1 MMNRMHASPLLRS
14 LYRVA
19 AAGVAVFAAMSAIP
33 NTLTAQAL
41 VRGVRV
47 ESNTGGTIVAVT
59 LTDSVARS
67 AFTLAGPNRI
77 VLDLPGATLGSL
89 GGRAYDGQARGPVQN
104 IRMAQYRADIVR
116 VVIDVDGPS
125 RYSLSGGNE
134 VRIALAGGADVAAW
148 STGDEFPVQHVAQE
162 RVAQPVAEAAVTA
175 VAVMDSTVSSAR
187 APAGEVMSQ
196 VQYQTPEPALIGTPA
211 TAAGKPPKPRITVS
225 YQEADIR
232 DVIAAF
238 ASFANRTIIVG
249 KDVAGNITADV
260 KDKPWD
266 EALAAILSAQGL
278 AASEEPNGIII
289 VDSYKNMLDKQS
301 LEPLVT
307 QVVSVNYANATS
319 LATTVRGLLTRDCV
333 PGAGGPT
340 SGGASS
346 ATTPGAVPA
355 GCVVRGSVQADS
367 ATNSLLIR
375 EVSSRMDDV
384 ISYVRS
390 IDRRTPQVAIKAKII
405 FVNRTNLQEMGI
417 TYDIGTARQFFNT
430 VIPRQEVVSQI
441 PIDRNG
447 DGVPDAFRQV
457 QQPVIGDRVD
467 IGGNVISAIANANS
481 SISSPALNLI
491 FSAALG
497 KYSLTPFIQALQES
511 SLADVQAEPTVVT
524 LDNRKAEIL
533 VGQEIPIRVLD
544 AGAGAAGG
552 SSTGQINIP
561 RATVQLKEVGIS
573 LSVTPRITNNRQ
585 IMMTIHAENSSASL
599 ASSDVGY
606 IFDKQR
612 ADNTLMVPDGETA
625 VIGGL
630 TITSVSKSRRGVP
643 FLMDL
648 PYLGRLFSTTRKS
661 EQKRDLVILVS
672 PHILDDGEARTPA
685 PTPPGR

>member
-1 MMNRMHASPLLRS
+1 MHDFTPQRS
-14 LYRVA
+14 WYRAA
-19 AAGVAVFAAMSAIP
+19 AAGVAVFAATTVAP
-33 NTLTAQAL
+33 TTTQAQAL

-47 ESNTGGTIVAVT
+47 ESSPAGTYVAVS

-77 VLDLPGATLGSL
+77 VLDLPGSTLGAI
-89 GGRAYDGQARGPVQN
+89 GGRSYDGQPRGPVQN
-104 IRMAQYRADIVR
+104 IRMSQYRSDIVR
-116 VVIDVDGPS
+116 VVIDVDGPA
-125 RYSLSGGNE
+125 RYTVSGGTE
-134 VRIALAGGADVAAW
+134 VRVALPAGAEIAAW
-148 STGDEFPVQHVAQE
+148 STGDAMPSQSVASAAAAP
-162 RVAQPVAEAAVTA
+162 REAA
-175 VAVMDSTVSSAR
+175 VAVMDSTVSSGR
-187 APAGEVMSQ
+187 AEAGDAPSR
-196 VQYQTPEPALIGTPA
+196 VQYQTPVQATVG
-211 TAAGKPPKPRITVS
+211 TAASNNGKPPKPRITVS

-238 ASFANRTIIVG
+238 ASFANRTIVVG
-249 KDVAGNITADV
+249 KDVSGSITADV

-266 EALAAILSAQGL
+266 EALAAILTAQGL

-289 VDSYKNMLDKQS
+289 VDSYRNMLDKQS

-307 QVVSVNYANATS
+307 QVVSINYANAS
-319 LATTVRGLLTRDCV
+319 SVAGTVRGLLTRDCL
-333 PGAGGPT
+333 PGAGSPG
-340 SGGASS
+340 SGGGG
-346 ATTPGAVPA
+346 ATTPGAVPT

-375 EVSSRMDDV
+375 EVQSRMEDV

-405 FVNRTNLQEMGI
+405 FVNRSSLQEIGI

-430 VIPRQEVVSQI
+430 VIPRQEVVQQI

-447 DGVPDAFRQV
+447 DGVPDAFREV
-457 QQPVIGDRVD
+457 LQPVIGDRVD
-467 IGGNVISAIANANS
+467 LGGKTLSAIANANS

-491 FSAALG
+491 FSAAVG

-544 AGAGAAGG
+544 AGAGSGGGAA
-552 SSTGQINIP
+552 GQINIP

-599 ASSDVGY
+599 ASSDVGF

-630 TITSVSKSRRGVP
+630 TITQVTKSRRGVP
-643 FLMDL
+643 FLMNL
-648 PYLGRLFSTTRKS
+648 PYLGRLFSTTRKN

-672 PHILDDGEARTPA
+672 PHILDDGDARTPA
-685 PTPPGR
+685 PNPGR

>member
-1 MMNRMHASPLLRS
+1 MMNRMHVHTRS
-14 LYRVA
+14 KCSRA
-19 AAGVAVFAAMSAIP
+19 TAAGVAIIAASVLP
-33 NTLTAQAL
+33 TSLWAQVL
-41 VRGVRV
+41 VQGVRV
-47 ESNTGGTIVAVT
+47 ESGSAGTVVAVT

-67 AFTLAGPNRI
+67 SFTLAGPNRI
-77 VLDLPGATLGSL
+77 VLDLPGTTLGGL
-89 GGRAYDGQARGPVQN
+89 GQRAYDGQVRGPVQN
-104 IRMAQYRADIVR
+104 VRMAQYRPDIVR
-116 VVIDVDGPS
+116 VVIDVDGAA
-125 RYSLSGGNE
+125 RYTVSGGNE
-134 VRIALAGGADVAAW
+134 VRVAMAAGSEVATW
-148 STGDEFPVQHVAQE
+148 STGAALPSQRTD
-162 RVAQPVAEAAVTA
+162 RVASREASVAAVL
-175 VAVMDSTVSSAR
+175 DSTVSSAR
-187 APAGEVMSQ
+187 AEVGTTMAQ
-196 VQYQTPEPALIGTPA
+196 DAYHTPEPNVLGKASGTR
-211 TAAGKPPKPRITVS
+211 GKPPKPRISVS

-249 KDVAGNITADV
+249 KDVAGSITADV

-307 QVVSVNYANATS
+307 QVVSINYASAS
-319 LATTVRGLLTRDCV
+319 SVAGTVRGLLTRDCV
-333 PGAGGPT
+333 PGSNGPSAGGAGGGGG
-340 SGGASS
+340 GGA
-346 ATTPGAVPA
+346 GAVNTVPA

-367 ATNSLLIR
+367 STNSLLIR
-375 EVSSRMDDV
+375 EVQSRMEDV

-405 FVNRTNLQEMGI
+405 FVNRTSLQEMGI
-417 TYDIGTARQFFNT
+417 TYDIGTARQFFGS
-430 VIPRQEVVSQI
+430 VIPRQEVVQQI
-441 PIDRNG
+441 PIDRDG

-457 QQPVIGDRVD
+457 FQPVVGDRVD
-467 IGGNVISAIANANS
+467 FGGKSFSAVANANS

-497 KYSLTPFIQALQES
+497 KYSLTPFIQALQEAT
-511 SLADVQAEPTVVT
+511 LADVQAEPTVVT

-544 AGAGAAGG
+544 AGAGTGG
-552 SSTGQINIP
+552 QAGQINIP

-585 IMMTIHAENSSASL
+585 IMMTIHAENSSATL
-599 ASSDVGY
+599 ASSDVGF
-606 IFDKQR
+606 IFNKQR

-630 TITSVSKSRRGVP
+630 TITTITKSRRGVP
-643 FLMDL
+643 FLMNV
-648 PYLGRLFSTTRKS
+648 PYLGRLFSTSRKDERKS
-661 EQKRDLVILVS
+661 DLVILVS
-672 PHILDDGEARTPA
+672 PHILDDGEARTSP
-685 PTPPGR
+685 PNPGR

>member
-1 MMNRMHASPLLRS
+1 MMNRMHVLTPLRGW
-14 LYRVA
+14 YRVA
-19 AAGVAVFAAMSAIP
+19 AAGVAVFAAMSAAP
-33 NTLTAQAL
+33 TPAAAQAL
-41 VRGVRV
+41 VQGVRV
-47 ESNTGGTIVAVT
+47 ESNASGTVVAVS

-77 VLDLPGATLGSL
+77 VLDLPGTTLGAL
-89 GGRAYDGQARGPVQN
+89 GGRSYDGQPRGPVQN
-104 IRMAQYRADIVR
+104 IRMAQYRPDIVR
-116 VVIDVDGPS
+116 VVIDVDGAA
-125 RYSLSGGNE
+125 RYTLSGGNE
-134 VRIALAGGADVAAW
+134 VRIAMAGGTDIAAW
-148 STGDEFPVQHVAQE
+148 STGETMPGRRTEAVAARE
-162 RVAQPVAEAAVTA
+162 VTA
-175 VAVMDSTVSSAR
+175 TAVMDSTVSSAR
-187 APAGEVMSQ
+187 AAAGDNRSQ
-196 VQYQTPEPALIGTPA
+196 VAYQTPEAPMVGSPSASR
-211 TAAGKPPKPRITVS
+211 GKPPKPRITVS

-249 KDVAGNITADV
+249 RDVTGSITADV

-301 LEPLVT
+301 LEPLMT

-333 PGAGGPT
+333 PGAGGP
-340 SGGASS
+340 SAGASA
-346 ATTPGAVPA
+346 ATTPGAVPN

-375 EVSSRMDDV
+375 EVQSRMDDV

-405 FVNRTNLQEMGI
+405 FVNRSSLQELGI

-430 VIPRQEVVSQI
+430 VIPRQEVVQQI

-447 DGVPDAFRQV
+447 DGVPDAFREV
-457 QQPVIGDRVD
+457 LQPVIGDRVD
-467 IGGNVISAIANANS
+467 LGGNTISAIANANS

-491 FSAALG
+491 FSAAIG

-544 AGAGAAGG
+544 AGAGAGAGG
-552 SSTGQINIP
+552 AQGQINIP

-599 ASSDVGY
+599 ASSDVGF

-630 TITSVSKSRRGVP
+630 TITQVTKSRRGVP

-648 PYLGRLFSTTRKS
+648 PYLGRLFSTTRKN

-685 PTPPGR
+685 PNPGR

>member
-1 MMNRMHASPLLRS
+1 MMNRTHVLTPLRS
-14 LYRVA
+14 WYRVA
-19 AAGVAVFAAMSAIP
+19 AAGVAVFAAMSVAP
-33 NTLTAQAL
+33 TTSFAQAL
-41 VRGVRV
+41 VQGVRV
-47 ESNTGGTIVAVT
+47 ESNTSGTVVAVT

-77 VLDLPGATLGSL
+77 VLDLPGSTLGAL
-89 GGRAYDGQARGPVQN
+89 GGRSYDGQPRGPVQN
-104 IRMAQYRADIVR
+104 IRMAQYRPDIVR
-116 VVIDVDGPS
+116 VVIDVDGAA

-134 VRIALAGGADVAAW
+134 VRIALAGGTETASW
-148 STGDEFPVQHVAQE
+148 STGESMPSQRAEPVTAREV
-162 RVAQPVAEAAVTA
+162 VA

-187 APAGEVMSQ
+187 AAVGETRSQ
-196 VQYQTPEPALIGTPA
+196 VQYQTPEPAMVGS
-211 TAAGKPPKPRITVS
+211 AASGRGKPPKPRISVS

-249 KDVAGNITADV
+249 RDVTGSITADV

-333 PGAGGPT
+333 PGAGSPS
-340 SGGASS
+340 SGGGGGGS
-346 ATTPGAVPA
+346 APGSVPN

-375 EVSSRMDDV
+375 EVQSRMEDV

-405 FVNRTNLQEMGI
+405 FVNRSSLQEIGI

-430 VIPRQEVVSQI
+430 VIPRQEVVSQV
-441 PIDRNG
+441 PIDRDG

-457 QQPVIGDRVD
+457 SQPVIGDRVD
-467 IGGNVISAIANANS
+467 LGGRTLSAIANANS

-491 FSAALG
+491 FSAAMG

-544 AGAGAAGG
+544 AGAGGAGG

-599 ASSDVGY
+599 ASSDVGF

-630 TITSVSKSRRGVP
+630 TITQVTKSRRGVP
-643 FLMDL
+643 YLMDL
-648 PYLGRLFSTTRKS
+648 PYLGRLFSTTRKN

-685 PTPPGR
+685 PNPGR

>member
-1 MMNRMHASPLLRS
+1 MHVSSLRNG
-14 LYRVA
+14 LRAA
-19 AAGVAVFAAMSAIP
+19 AAGAAVFAAATVAP
-33 NTLTAQAL
+33 ATLAAQAL
-41 VRGVRV
+41 VQGVRV
-47 ESNTGGTIVAVT
+47 ESSASGTVVAVA

-67 AFTLAGPNRI
+67 AFTLAGPDRI
-77 VLDLPGATLGSL
+77 VLDLPGSTLGAL
-89 GGRAYDGQARGPVQN
+89 GGRAYDGQPRGPVKN
-104 IRMAQYRADIVR
+104 IRMAQYRPDVVR
-116 VVIDVDGPS
+116 VVIDVDGS
-125 RYSLSGGNE
+125 TRYAVSGGNE
-134 VRIALAGGADVAAW
+134 VRIAFAGGRETAAW
-148 STGDEFPVQHVAQE
+148 STGESMPSQRAD
-162 RVAQPVAEAAVTA
+162 RVATREVTA
-175 VAVMDSTVSSAR
+175 AAVMDSTVSSAR
-187 APAGEVMSQ
+187 ATGTNVSQ
-196 VQYQTPEPALIGTPA
+196 VAYRTPETTLLGAQAPSQGRA
-211 TAAGKPPKPRITVS
+211 PKPRITVS

-249 KDVAGNITADV
+249 KDVTGSITADV

-301 LEPLVT
+301 LEPLTT
-307 QVVSVNYANATS
+307 QVVSINYANAS
-319 LATTVRGLLTRDCV
+319 SVAGTVRGLLTRDCV
-333 PGAGGPT
+333 PGASSPT
-340 SGGASS
+340 AGAGGAT
-346 ATTPGAVPA
+346 APGAVPQ
-355 GCVVRGSVQADS
+355 GCIVRGSVQADS

-375 EVSSRMDDV
+375 EVQSRMEDV

-405 FVNRTNLQEMGI
+405 FVNRSSLQEIGI

-430 VIPRQEVVSQI
+430 VIPRQEVTSQI

-447 DGVPDAFRQV
+447 DGVPDAFREV
-457 QQPVIGDRVD
+457 LQPVVGDRVD
-467 IGGNVISAIANANS
+467 LGGSTLSAIANANS

-491 FSAALG
+491 FSAAVG

-544 AGAGAAGG
+544 AGAGAGG
-552 SSTGQINIP
+552 AAGQINIP

-599 ASSDVGY
+599 ASSDVGF

-630 TITSVSKSRRGVP
+630 TITQVTKSRRGVP
-643 FLMDL
+643 FLMDI
-648 PYLGRLFSTTRKS
+648 PYLGRLFSTSRKN

-672 PHILDDGEARTPA
+672 PHILDDGDARTPA
-685 PTPPGR
+685 PNPGR

>member
-1 MMNRMHASPLLRS
+1 MMNRMHVSSLRS
-14 LYRVA
+14 WYRAA
-19 AAGVAVFAAMSAIP
+19 AAGVALFAAMTACPMS
-33 NTLTAQAL
+33 LSAQAL

-77 VLDLPGATLGSL
+77 VLDLPGTTLGAL
-89 GGRAYDGQARGPVQN
+89 GGRSYDGQARGPVQN
-104 IRMAQYRADIVR
+104 IRMAQYRPDIVR

-125 RYSLSGGNE
+125 RYTMSGGNE
-134 VRIALAGGADVAAW
+134 VRIALAGGTETAVW
-148 STGDEFPVQHVAQE
+148 STGDAMPAQ
-162 RVAQPVAEAAVTA
+162 RVAQAPAREVAA
-175 VAVMDSTVSSAR
+175 AVMDSTVSSAR
-187 APAGEVMSQ
+187 AAVGETPSQ
-196 VQYQTPEPALIGTPA
+196 VQYATPEPAMLGTPA
-211 TAAGKPPKPRITVS
+211 ASAGKPPKPRITVS

-249 KDVAGNITADV
+249 KDVAGSITADV

-340 SGGASS
+340 SGGGGGAQ
-346 ATTPGAVPA
+346 APGSVPS

-457 QQPVIGDRVD
+457 SQPVIGDRVD
-467 IGGNVISAIANANS
+467 LGGNVISAIANANS

-544 AGAGAAGG
+544 AGAGSGGG

-648 PYLGRLFSTTRKS
+648 PYLGRLFSTTRKN

-685 PTPPGR
+685 PNPGR

>member
-1 MMNRMHASPLLRS
+1 MMNRMHVSSLRS
-14 LYRVA
+14 SYRVA
-19 AAGVAVFAAMSAIP
+19 AATAAVFAAATVLPAI
-33 NTLTAQAL
+33 LAAQAL
-41 VRGVRV
+41 VQGVRV
-47 ESNTGGTIVAVT
+47 ESGTAGTIVAVT

-67 AFTLAGPNRI
+67 AFTLAGPDRI
-77 VLDLPGATLGSL
+77 VLDLPGSTLGAL
-89 GGRAYDGQARGPVQN
+89 AGRGYDGRARGPVQN
-104 IRMAQYRADIVR
+104 IRMSQYRPDVVR
-116 VVIDVDGPS
+116 VVIDVDGAA
-125 RYSLSGGNE
+125 RYNLSGGNE
-134 VRIALAGGADVAAW
+134 VRIAFAGGTESATW
-148 STGDEFPVQHVAQE
+148 STGQAMPSQRVE
-162 RVAQPVAEAAVTA
+162 RVASRETAA
-175 VAVMDSTVSSAR
+175 AVMDSTMSSAR
-187 APAGEVMSQ
+187 AESG
-196 VQYQTPEPALIGTPA
+196 TPMTPVVYRKPDIGILGTPA
-211 TAAGKPPKPRITVS
+211 PSQARAPKPRITVS
-225 YQEADIR
+225 YQDADIR

-249 KDVAGNITADV
+249 KDVTGSITADV
-260 KDKPWD
+260 RDKPWD

-307 QVVSVNYANATS
+307 QVVSINYANAS
-319 LATTVRGLLTRDCV
+319 SVAGTVRGLLTRDCV
-333 PGAGGPT
+333 PGSSSPS
-340 SGGASS
+340 SGGAASN
-346 ATTPGAVPA
+346 APGAVPA
-355 GCVVRGSVQADS
+355 GCIVRGSVQADS

-375 EVSSRMDDV
+375 EVQSRMEDV

-405 FVNRTNLQEMGI
+405 FVNRSSLQEIGI

-430 VIPRQEVVSQI
+430 VIPRQEVTSQV

-447 DGVPDAFRQV
+447 DGVNDGFREV
-457 QQPVIGDRVD
+457 LQPVVGDRVD
-467 IGGNVISAIANANS
+467 LGGSTLSAIANANS

-544 AGAGAAGG
+544 AGAGAGAGG
-552 SSTGQINIP
+552 AGQINIP

-599 ASSDVGY
+599 ASSDVGF

-630 TITSVSKSRRGVP
+630 TITQVTKSRRGVP
-643 FLMDL
+643 FLMDI
-648 PYLGRLFSTTRKS
+648 PYLGRLFATERKN

-685 PTPPGR
+685 PNPGR

>member
-1 MMNRMHASPLLRS
+1 MMNRTNVSSLQRS
-14 LYRVA
+14 WYRVA
-19 AAGVAVFAAMSAIP
+19 VAGAAVFAASTTA
-33 NTLTAQAL
+33 TTTAAAQAL
-41 VRGVRV
+41 VQGVRV
-47 ESNTGGTIVAVT
+47 ESNTAGTVVAVT

-77 VLDLPGATLGSL
+77 VLDLPGTTLGSL
-89 GGRAYDGQARGPVQN
+89 GGRVYDGQPRGPVQN
-104 IRMAQYRADIVR
+104 IRMAQYRSDIVR
-116 VVIDVDGPS
+116 VVIDVDGS
-125 RYSLSGGNE
+125 ARYNLSGGNE
-134 VRIALAGGADVAAW
+134 VRIAMAGGTDVATW
-148 STGDEFPVQHVAQE
+148 STGDAMPSRRAE
-162 RVAQPVAEAAVTA
+162 RVATSETTAA
-175 VAVMDSTVSSAR
+175 AVMDSSISSGR
-187 APAGEVMSQ
+187 ASAGEQQSRVAYRSPDAG
-196 VQYQTPEPALIGTPA
+196 VLGTPA
-211 TAAGKPPKPRITVS
+211 AARGKAPKPRITVS

-249 KDVAGNITADV
+249 RDVTGSITADV

-301 LEPLVT
+301 LEPLST

-333 PGAGGPT
+333 PGAVSPST
-340 SGGASS
+340 GA
-346 ATTPGAVPA
+346 AGVTAPGAVPA
-355 GCVVRGSVQADS
+355 GCIVRGSVQADS
-367 ATNSLLIR
+367 ATNSLLVR
-375 EVSSRMDDV
+375 EVQSRMEDV

-405 FVNRTNLQEMGI
+405 FVNRTNLQEMGV

-430 VIPRQEVVSQI
+430 VIPRQEVVQQI

-447 DGVPDAFRQV
+447 DGVPDAFREV
-457 QQPVIGDRVD
+457 LQPVIGDRVD
-467 IGGNVISAIANANS
+467 LGGSTLSAIANANS

-491 FSAALG
+491 FSAAMG
-497 KYSLTPFIQALQES
+497 KYSLTPFIQALQEAT
-511 SLADVQAEPTVVT
+511 LADVQAEPTVVT

-544 AGAGAAGG
+544 AGAGAGAGG
-552 SSTGQINIP
+552 AAGQINIP

-585 IMMTIHAENSSASL
+585 IMMTIHAENSSAQL

-606 IFDKQR
+606 IFNKQR

-630 TITSVSKSRRGVP
+630 TITQVTKSRRGVP
-643 FLMDL
+643 YLMDI
-648 PYLGRLFSTTRKS
+648 PYLGRLFSTNRRD

-685 PTPPGR
+685 PNPGR

>member
-1 MMNRMHASPLLRS
+1 MMNRMHVLTPLRAW
-14 LYRVA
+14 YRVA
-19 AAGVAVFAAMSAIP
+19 AAGVAVFAAMSAAP
-33 NTLTAQAL
+33 TTTAAQAL
-41 VRGVRV
+41 VQGVRV
-47 ESNTGGTIVAVT
+47 ESNASGTVVAVS

-77 VLDLPGATLGSL
+77 VLDLPGTTLGAL
-89 GGRAYDGQARGPVQN
+89 GGRAYDGQPRGPVQN
-104 IRMAQYRADIVR
+104 IRMAQYRPDIVR
-116 VVIDVDGPS
+116 VVIDVDGAA
-125 RYSLSGGNE
+125 RYTLSGGNE
-134 VRIALAGGADVAAW
+134 VRIALAGGSDIASW
-148 STGDEFPVQHVAQE
+148 STGESMPAR
-162 RVAQPVAEAAVTA
+162 RVGADAAREVTA
-175 VAVMDSTVSSAR
+175 TAVMDSTVSSAR
-187 APAGEVMSQ
+187 ASAGETRSQ
-196 VQYQTPEPALIGTPA
+196 VAYQTPEARTVGSQ
-211 TAAGKPPKPRITVS
+211 AASRGKPPKPRITVS

-249 KDVAGNITADV
+249 RDVTGSITADV

-301 LEPLVT
+301 LEPLMT

-333 PGAGGPT
+333 PGAGGPA
-340 SGGASS
+340 SGASG
-346 ATTPGAVPA
+346 ATAPGAVPN

-375 EVSSRMDDV
+375 EVQSRMEDV

-405 FVNRTNLQEMGI
+405 FVNRSSLQELGI

-430 VIPRQEVVSQI
+430 VIPRQEVVQQI

-447 DGVPDAFRQV
+447 DGVPDAFREV
-457 QQPVIGDRVD
+457 LQPVIGDRVD
-467 IGGNVISAIANANS
+467 LGGNVISAIANANS

-491 FSAALG
+491 FSAAIG

-544 AGAGAAGG
+544 AGAGAGG
-552 SSTGQINIP
+552 GGAQGQINIP

-599 ASSDVGY
+599 ASSDVGF

-630 TITSVSKSRRGVP
+630 TITQVTKSRRGVP

-648 PYLGRLFSTTRKS
+648 PYLGRLFSTTRKN

-685 PTPPGR
+685 PNPGR

>member
-1 MMNRMHASPLLRS
+1 MMHRMHVSTLQRRS
-14 LYRVA
+14 VRAV
-19 AAGVAVFAAMSAIP
+19 AAGVAVFAAIAVQS
-33 NTLTAQAL
+33 TSLSAQAL
-41 VRGVRV
+41 VQGVRV
-47 ESNTGGTIVAVT
+47 ESDTKGTVVAVT

-77 VLDLPGATLGSL
+77 VLDLPGATLGAL
-89 GGRAYDGQARGPVQN
+89 GGRAYDGQPRGPVQN
-104 IRMAQYRADIVR
+104 IRMAQYRSDVVR
-116 VVIDVDGPS
+116 LVIDVAGAA
-125 RYSLSGGNE
+125 RYTMSGGNE
-134 VRIALAGGADVAAW
+134 VRIALAGGQEVAAW
-148 STGDEFPVQHVAQE
+148 STGDAMPSA
-162 RVAQPVAEAAVTA
+162 RVATTHNAAVA
-175 VAVMDSTVSSAR
+175 ASMDSTVASGR
-187 APAGEVMSQ
+187 ASTGDVMTQ
-196 VQYQTPEPALIGTPA
+196 VAYQTPEPAVLGSA
-211 TAAGKPPKPRITVS
+211 VMSRGKPPKPRITVS
-225 YQEADIR
+225 YQDADIR

-249 KDVAGNITADV
+249 REVTGSITADV

-307 QVVSVNYANATS
+307 QVVSINYANAS
-319 LATTVRGLLTRDCV
+319 SVAGTVRGLLTRDCL
-333 PGAGGPT
+333 PGAGGPSSG
-340 SGGASS
+340 SGGGGGQ
-346 ATTPGAVPA
+346 PGSVPS

-375 EVSSRMDDV
+375 EVQSRMDDV
-384 ISYVRS
+384 INYVRS

-405 FVNRTNLQEMGI
+405 FVNRSSLQEIGI

-457 QQPVIGDRVD
+457 LQPVVGDRVD
-467 IGGNVISAIANANS
+467 LGGKTISAIANANS

-544 AGAGAAGG
+544 AGAGGAGG
-552 SSTGQINIP
+552 NTGQINIP

-573 LSVTPRITNNRQ
+573 LTVTPRITNNRQ

-599 ASSDVGY
+599 ASSDVGF

-630 TITSVSKSRRGVP
+630 TITQVTKSRRGVP
-643 FLMDL
+643 FFMDI
-648 PYLGRLFSTTRKS
+648 PYLGRLFSTTRKN

-672 PHILDDGEARTPA
+672 PHILDDGEAARTPV
-685 PTPPGR
+685 PNPSR

>member
-1 MMNRMHASPLLRS
+1 MMNRMHVSSLRS
-14 LYRVA
+14 GCGAA
-19 AAGVAVFAAMSAIP
+19 AAGVAVFAAIAALPS
-33 NTLTAQAL
+33 NSTAQAL
-41 VRGVRV
+41 VQGVRV
-47 ESNTGGTIVAVT
+47 ESNTAGTVVAVT

-77 VLDLPGATLGSL
+77 VLDLPGATLGAL
-89 GGRAYDGQARGPVQN
+89 GGRAYDGQPRGPVQN
-104 IRMAQYRADIVR
+104 IRMAQYRSDIVR
-116 VVIDVDGPS
+116 VVIDVDGAA

-134 VRIALAGGADVAAW
+134 VRIALAGGTETAAW
-148 STGDEFPVQHVAQE
+148 STGESMPSRRTEVADAQE
-162 RVAQPVAEAAVTA
+162 VTA

-187 APAGEVMSQ
+187 ANAGETFSQ
-196 VQYQTPEPALIGTPA
+196 VAYQTPEAPTIGSPAMSR
-211 TAAGKPPKPRITVS
+211 GKPPKPRITVS

-249 KDVAGNITADV
+249 RDVTGSITADV

-301 LEPLVT
+301 LEPLIT

-340 SGGASS
+340 VGGA
-346 ATTPGAVPA
+346 AVTTPGAVPA

-375 EVSSRMDDV
+375 EVQSRMDDV

-405 FVNRTNLQEMGI
+405 FVNRTTLQEMGI

-430 VIPRQEVVSQI
+430 VIPRQEVVSQV

-467 IGGNVISAIANANS
+467 FGGNTVSAIANANS
-481 SISSPALNLI
+481 NISSPALNLI
-491 FSAALG
+491 FSAAMG

-544 AGAGAAGG
+544 AGAGAGAGAP
-552 SSTGQINIP
+552 GQINIP

-599 ASSDVGY
+599 ASSDVGF

-643 FLMDL
+643 YLMDI
-648 PYLGRLFSTTRKS
+648 PYIGRLFSTTRKN

-685 PTPPGR
+685 PNPGR

>member
-1 MMNRMHASPLLRS
+1 MMHRTHVSSLQRS
-14 LYRVA
+14 WYRVA
-19 AAGVAVFAAMSAIP
+19 AAGLAVCAALPTIT
-33 NTLTAQAL
+33 NAQAL
-41 VRGVRV
+41 VQGVRV
-47 ESNTGGTIVAVT
+47 ESGTAGTVVAVS

-67 AFTLAGPNRI
+67 AFTLTGPDRI
-77 VLDLPGATLGSL
+77 VLDLPGTTLGAL
-89 GGRAYDGQARGPVQN
+89 GGRSYDGQLRGPVHN
-104 IRMAQYRADIVR
+104 VRMSQYRADVVR
-116 VVIDVDGPS
+116 LVIDVDGS
-125 RYSLSGGNE
+125 TRYRISGGTE
-134 VRIALAGGADVAAW
+134 VRIAFTGGHDIATW
-148 STGDEFPVQHVAQE
+148 STGQSLPES
-162 RVAQPVAEAAVTA
+162 RPVAESRQAVAA
-175 VAVMDSTVSSAR
+175 VAVMDSTVAGGR
-187 APAGEVMSQ
+187 AATGEMRTEVA
-196 VQYQTPEPALIGTPA
+196 YRTPEPTQLGTRN
-211 TAAGKPPKPRITVS
+211 AAGKPPKPRITVS
-225 YQEADIR
+225 YQDADIR

-249 KDVAGNITADV
+249 RDVTGSITADV

-266 EALAAILSAQGL
+266 EALAAILTAQGL

-307 QVVSVNYANATS
+307 QVVSINYANAS
-319 LATTVRGLLTRDCV
+319 SVAGTVRGLLTRDCV
-333 PGAGGPT
+333 PGASGPSAGA
-340 SGGASS
+340 SGGS
-346 ATTPGAVPA
+346 AAGAVPT

-375 EVSSRMDDV
+375 EVQSRMEDV

-405 FVNRTNLQEMGI
+405 FVNRSSLQEMGV
-417 TYDIGTARQFFNT
+417 TYDIGTARQYFNT
-430 VIPRQEVVSQI
+430 VIPRQQVVQQI

-447 DGVPDAFRQV
+447 DGVPDAFREV
-457 QQPVIGDRVD
+457 LQPVVGDRVD
-467 IGGNVISAIANANS
+467 LGGSTLSAIANANS
-481 SISSPALNLI
+481 SIGASALNLI
-491 FSAALG
+491 FSAAVG

-552 SSTGQINIP
+552 GTAGQINIP

-585 IMMTIHAENSSASL
+585 VMMTIHAENSSASL

-630 TITSVSKSRRGVP
+630 TITQVTKSRRGVP
-643 FLMDL
+643 FLMNI
-648 PYLGRLFSTTRKS
+648 PYLGRLFSTSRTN

-672 PHILDDGEARTPA
+672 PHILDDGDGRAPA
-685 PTPPGR
+685 PNPGR

>member
-1 MMNRMHASPLLRS
+1 MMNRMHVLTPLRS
-14 LYRVA
+14 WYRVA
-19 AAGVAVFAAMSAIP
+19 AAGVAVFAATTAVP
-33 NTLTAQAL
+33 ATTFAQAL
-41 VRGVRV
+41 VQGVRV
-47 ESNTGGTIVAVT
+47 ESNTSGTVVAVM

-77 VLDLPGATLGSL
+77 VLDLPGTSLGAL
-89 GGRAYDGQARGPVQN
+89 GGRAYDGQPRGPVQN
-104 IRMAQYRADIVR
+104 IRMAQYRSDIVR
-116 VVIDVDGPS
+116 LVIDVDGAA
-125 RYSLSGGNE
+125 RYTISGGNE
-134 VRIALAGGADVAAW
+134 VRIALAGGTETAAW
-148 STGDEFPVQHVAQE
+148 STGDAMPAQRVEHVAE
-162 RVAQPVAEAAVTA
+162 RDVAAA
-175 VAVMDSTVSSAR
+175 AVMDSTVSSAR
-187 APAGEVMSQ
+187 ASAGESGSQ
-196 VQYQTPEPALIGTPA
+196 IQYQTPEAVTVGS
-211 TAAGKPPKPRITVS
+211 AASSRGKPPKPRITVS

-249 KDVAGNITADV
+249 RDVTGSITADV

-307 QVVSVNYANATS
+307 QVVSINYANATS
-319 LATTVRGLLTRDCV
+319 VAGTVRGLLTRDCV
-333 PGAGGPT
+333 PGAGSPA
-340 SGGASS
+340 SGASGVL
-346 ATTPGAVPA
+346 APGAVPT

-375 EVSSRMDDV
+375 EVQSRMEDV

-405 FVNRTNLQEMGI
+405 FVNRSSLQEIGI

-441 PIDRNG
+441 PIDRDG

-467 IGGNVISAIANANS
+467 LGGNTISAIANANS

-491 FSAALG
+491 FSAAMG

-544 AGAGAAGG
+544 AGAGGAGG
-552 SSTGQINIP
+552 NTGQINIP

-573 LSVTPRITNNRQ
+573 LQVTPRITNNRQ

-599 ASSDVGY
+599 ASSDVGF

-630 TITSVSKSRRGVP
+630 TITQVTKSRRGVP

-648 PYLGRLFSTTRKS
+648 PYLGRLFSTTRKN

-685 PTPPGR
+685 PNPGR

>member
-1 MMNRMHASPLLRS
+1 MMNRMHVSSLQRS
-14 LYRVA
+14 SYRAA
-19 AAGVAVFAAMSAIP
+19 AAGVAVFAAMTVAPQS
-33 NTLTAQAL
+33 LFAQAL
-41 VRGVRV
+41 VQGVRV
-47 ESNTGGTIVAVT
+47 ESNAQGTVVAIA
-59 LTDSVARS
+59 LTDSVART
-67 AFTLAGPNRI
+67 AFTLASPNRI
-77 VLDLPGATLGSL
+77 VLDLPGASLGAL
-89 GGRAYDGQARGPVQN
+89 GGRAYDGQPRGPVQN
-104 IRMAQYRADIVR
+104 IRMAQYRSDVVR
-116 VVIDVDGPS
+116 VVIDVAGS
-125 RYSLSGGNE
+125 ARYSLSGSTE
-134 VRIALAGGADVAAW
+134 VRIAMAGGSDVASW
-148 STGDEFPVQHVAQE
+148 STGESMPAT
-162 RVAQPVAEAAVTA
+162 RVASTEAASAAT
-175 VAVMDSTVSSAR
+175 MDSTVSSGR
-187 APAGEVMSQ
+187 AEGAEVMSQ
-196 VQYQTPEPALIGTPA
+196 VAYQTPPSSVMGQA
-211 TAAGKPPKPRITVS
+211 TASRGKPPKPRITVS

-249 KDVAGNITADV
+249 KDVTGSITADV

-307 QVVSVNYANATS
+307 QVVSINYANAS
-319 LATTVRGLLTRDCV
+319 SVASTVRGLLTRDCI
-333 PGAGGPT
+333 PGAGGPS
-340 SGGASS
+340 SGSGA
-346 ATTPGAVPA
+346 AAGAPGSVPS

-375 EVSSRMDDV
+375 EVQSRMEDV

-405 FVNRTNLQEMGI
+405 FVNRSSLQEIGI

-430 VIPRQEVVSQI
+430 VIPRSEVVQQI

-447 DGVPDAFRQV
+447 DGVPDAFRSV

-467 IGGNVISAIANANS
+467 LGGNTISAIANANS

-491 FSAALG
+491 FSAAMG

-544 AGAGAAGG
+544 AGAGAGG
-552 SSTGQINIP
+552 GGQGQINIP

-599 ASSDVGY
+599 ASSDVGF

-630 TITSVSKSRRGVP
+630 TITQVTKSRRGVP

-648 PYLGRLFSTTRKS
+648 PVLGRLFSTTRKN

-672 PHILDDGEARTPA
+672 PHILDDGEAARTPV
-685 PTPPGR
+685 PNPSR

>member
-1 MMNRMHASPLLRS
+1 M
-14 LYRVA
+14 
-19 AAGVAVFAAMSAIP
+19 
-33 NTLTAQAL
+33 
-41 VRGVRV
+41 
-47 ESNTGGTIVAVT
+47 
-59 LTDSVARS
+59 
-67 AFTLAGPNRI
+67 
-77 VLDLPGATLGSL
+77 
-89 GGRAYDGQARGPVQN
+89 
-104 IRMAQYRADIVR
+104 
-116 VVIDVDGPS
+116 
-125 RYSLSGGNE
+125 
-134 VRIALAGGADVAAW
+134 
-148 STGDEFPVQHVAQE
+148 
-162 RVAQPVAEAAVTA
+162 
-175 VAVMDSTVSSAR
+175 
-187 APAGEVMSQ
+187 
-196 VQYQTPEPALIGTPA
+196 
-211 TAAGKPPKPRITVS
+211 
-225 YQEADIR
+225 
-232 DVIAAF
+232 
-238 ASFANRTIIVG
+238 
-249 KDVAGNITADV
+249 
-260 KDKPWD
+260 
-266 EALAAILSAQGL
+266 
-278 AASEEPNGIII
+278 
-289 VDSYKNMLDKQS
+289 
-301 LEPLVT
+301 
-307 QVVSVNYANATS
+307 
-319 LATTVRGLLTRDCV
+319 
-333 PGAGGPT
+333 
-340 SGGASS
+340 
-346 ATTPGAVPA
+346 
-355 GCVVRGSVQADS
+355 QADS

-375 EVSSRMDDV
+375 EVQSRMEDV

-467 IGGNVISAIANANS
+467 LGGNVISAIANANS

-491 FSAALG
+491 FSAAVG

-552 SSTGQINIP
+552 GAQGQINIP

-648 PYLGRLFSTTRKS
+648 PYLGRLFSTTRKN

-685 PTPPGR
+685 PNPGR

>member
-1 MMNRMHASPLLRS
+1 MMNRMHVLTPLRS
-14 LYRVA
+14 WYRVA
-19 AAGVAVFAAMSAIP
+19 AAGVAVFAAMSVAP
-33 NTLTAQAL
+33 TTSFAQAL
-41 VRGVRV
+41 VQGVRV
-47 ESNTGGTIVAVT
+47 ESNTSGTVVAVT

-77 VLDLPGATLGSL
+77 VLDLPGSTLGAL
-89 GGRAYDGQARGPVQN
+89 GGRSYDGQPRGPVQN
-104 IRMAQYRADIVR
+104 IRMAQYRPDIVR
-116 VVIDVDGPS
+116 VVIDVDGAA

-134 VRIALAGGADVAAW
+134 VRIALAGGTETASW
-148 STGDEFPVQHVAQE
+148 STGESMPSQRAEPVTAREV
-162 RVAQPVAEAAVTA
+162 VA

-187 APAGEVMSQ
+187 AAVGETRSQ
-196 VQYQTPEPALIGTPA
+196 VQYQTPEPAMVGS
-211 TAAGKPPKPRITVS
+211 AASGRGKPPKPRISVS

-249 KDVAGNITADV
+249 RDVTGSITADV

-333 PGAGGPT
+333 PGAGSPS
-340 SGGASS
+340 SGGGGGGS
-346 ATTPGAVPA
+346 APGSVPN

-375 EVSSRMDDV
+375 EVQSRMEDV

-405 FVNRTNLQEMGI
+405 FVNRSSLQEIGI

-430 VIPRQEVVSQI
+430 VIPRQEVVSQV
-441 PIDRNG
+441 PIDRDG

-457 QQPVIGDRVD
+457 SQPVIGDRVD
-467 IGGNVISAIANANS
+467 LGGRTLSAIANANS

-491 FSAALG
+491 FSAAMG

-544 AGAGAAGG
+544 AGAGGAGG

-599 ASSDVGY
+599 ASSDVGF

-630 TITSVSKSRRGVP
+630 TITQVTKSRRGVP
-643 FLMDL
+643 YLMDL
-648 PYLGRLFSTTRKS
+648 PYLGRLFSTTRKN

-685 PTPPGR
+685 PNPGR

>member
-1 MMNRMHASPLLRS
+1 MMNRMHVSPLLRS
-14 LYRVA
+14 WYRAV
-19 AAGVAVFAAMSAIP
+19 AAGVAVFAAMSALP
-33 NTLTAQAL
+33 NALSAQAL

-67 AFTLAGPNRI
+67 AFTLAGPDRI
-77 VLDLPGATLGSL
+77 VIDLPGATLGSL
-89 GGRAYDGQARGPVQN
+89 GGRSYDGQARGPVQN
-104 IRMAQYRADIVR
+104 IRMAQYRPDIVR

-134 VRIALAGGADVAAW
+134 VRISLSGGTAAAAW
-148 STGDEFPVQHVAQE
+148 STGDAMPVQHVAQ
-162 RVAQPVAEAAVTA
+162 VPVSETAVTA
-175 VAVMDSTVSSAR
+175 TAVMDSTVSSAR
-187 APAGEVMSQ
+187 APAGDAPSQ
-196 VQYQTPEPALIGTPA
+196 VQYQTPDLALVGTPA
-211 TAAGKPPKPRITVS
+211 TSAGKPPKPRISVS

-340 SGGASS
+340 SGGAAAS
-346 ATTPGAVPA
+346 APGAVPS

-467 IGGNVISAIANANS
+467 LGGNVISAIANANS

-630 TITSVSKSRRGVP
+630 TIT
-643 FLMDL
+643 
-648 PYLGRLFSTTRKS
+648 
-661 EQKRDLVILVS
+661 
-672 PHILDDGEARTPA
+672 
-685 PTPPGR
+685 

>member
-1 MMNRMHASPLLRS
+1 MMNRMHVSSLRS
-14 LYRVA
+14 WYRVA
-19 AAGVAVFAAMSAIP
+19 AAGVAVFAAMSAFP

-47 ESNTGGTIVAVT
+47 ESNTGGTIVAVS

-67 AFTLAGPNRI
+67 SFTLGGPNRI
-77 VLDLPGATLGSL
+77 VLDLPGTTLGSL
-89 GGRAYDGQARGPVQN
+89 GGRSYDGQARGPVQN
-104 IRMAQYRADIVR
+104 IRMAQYRPDIVR

-125 RYSLSGGNE
+125 RYTLSGGNE
-134 VRIALAGGADVAAW
+134 VRIALVGGTETAAW
-148 STGDEFPVQHVAQE
+148 STGDAMPSQ
-162 RVAQPVAEAAVTA
+162 RVAQAPVREVAAA
-175 VAVMDSTVSSAR
+175 AVMDSTVSSAR
-187 APAGEVMSQ
+187 AAVGETVSQ
-196 VQYQTPEPALIGTPA
+196 VAYQTPEPALIGTPA
-211 TAAGKPPKPRITVS
+211 TSSGKPPKPRITVS

-249 KDVAGNITADV
+249 KDVAGSITADV

-289 VDSYKNMLDKQS
+289 VDSYKNMLDKQ
-301 LEPLVT
+301 PLVT

-340 SGGASS
+340 SGGGA
-346 ATTPGAVPA
+346 AQPGAVPS

-375 EVSSRMDDV
+375 EVQSRMDDV

-467 IGGNVISAIANANS
+467 LGGNVISAIANANS

-491 FSAALG
+491 FSAAMG

-648 PYLGRLFSTTRKS
+648 PYLGRLFSTTRKN

-672 PHILDDGEARTPA
+672 PHILDDGEARSPA
-685 PTPPGR
+685 PNPGR

>member
-1 MMNRMHASPLLRS
+1 MMHRTHVSSPQRS
-14 LYRVA
+14 WYRAA
-19 AAGVAVFAAMSAIP
+19 AAGLAVCAAFPTITHAQ
-33 NTLTAQAL
+33 TLVQ
-41 VRGVRV
+41 GVRV
-47 ESNTGGTIVAVT
+47 ESGTAGTVVAVS

-67 AFTLAGPNRI
+67 AFTLTGPDRI
-77 VLDLPGATLGSL
+77 VVDLPGTTLGAL
-89 GGRAYDGQARGPVQN
+89 GGRSYDGQFRGPVQN
-104 IRMAQYRADIVR
+104 VRMSQYRADVVR
-116 VVIDVDGPS
+116 VVIDVDGS
-125 RYSLSGGNE
+125 TRFRISGGSE
-134 VRIALAGGADVAAW
+134 VRIAFAGGRDVATW
-148 STGDEFPVQHVAQE
+148 STGQSMPES
-162 RVAQPVAEAAVTA
+162 RPVAESAREVAA
-175 VAVMDSTVSSAR
+175 VAVMDSSVSSGR
-187 APAGEVMSQ
+187 AATGEFRSPVA
-196 VQYQTPEPALIGTPA
+196 YRTPEPSQLGTR
-211 TAAGKPPKPRITVS
+211 TAGKPPKPRISVS
-225 YQEADIR
+225 YQDADIR

-238 ASFANRTIIVG
+238 ASFANRTIIAG
-249 KDVAGNITADV
+249 KDVSGSLTADV

-307 QVVSVNYANATS
+307 QVVSINYANATS
-319 LATTVRGLLTRDCV
+319 VAGTVRGLLTRDCL
-333 PGAGGPT
+333 PGAGGPAAGA
-340 SGGASS
+340 GGA
-346 ATTPGAVPA
+346 AAPGAVPT

-375 EVSSRMDDV
+375 EVQSRMEDV

-405 FVNRTNLQEMGI
+405 FVNRSSLQEMGV
-417 TYDIGTARQFFNT
+417 TYDIGTARQYFNS
-430 VIPRQEVVSQI
+430 VIPRQEVVQQI

-447 DGVPDAFRQV
+447 DGVPDAFREV
-457 QQPVIGDRVD
+457 LQPVVGDRVD
-467 IGGNVISAIANANS
+467 LGGRAFSAIANANS
-481 SISSPALNLI
+481 SIGASALNLI
-491 FSAALG
+491 FTAAVG
-497 KYSLTPFIQALQES
+497 KYALTPFIQALQES

-544 AGAGAAGG
+544 VGAGAGGG
-552 SSTGQINIP
+552 VGGQINIP

-585 IMMTIHAENSSASL
+585 VMMTIHAENSSASL
-599 ASSDVGY
+599 ASSDVGF

-630 TITSVSKSRRGVP
+630 TITQVTKSRRGVP
-643 FLMDL
+643 FLMDI
-648 PYLGRLFSTTRKS
+648 PYLGRLFSTSRTN

-672 PHILDDGEARTPA
+672 PHILDDGESRSPV
-685 PTPPGR
+685 PPPGR

>member
-1 MMNRMHASPLLRS
+1 MMSRMHVSPLLRS
-14 LYRVA
+14 WYRVA
-19 AAGVAVFAAMSAIP
+19 AAGVAVFAATSAFST
-33 NTLTAQAL
+33 TLTAQAL

-77 VLDLPGATLGSL
+77 VLDLPGATLGAL

-104 IRMAQYRADIVR
+104 IRMAQYRPDIVR

-125 RYSLSGGNE
+125 RYTLSGGNE
-134 VRIALAGGADVAAW
+134 VRIALAGGSEAAAW
-148 STGDEFPVQHVAQE
+148 STGDAMPMQ
-162 RVAQPVAEAAVTA
+162 RVAQAAPRETA
-175 VAVMDSTVSSAR
+175 GAAVMDSTVSSAR
-187 APAGEVMSQ
+187 AAAGESQ
-196 VQYQTPEPALIGTPA
+196 SRVQYQTPEPALLGTPA
-211 TAAGKPPKPRITVS
+211 TSAGKPPKPRITVS

-249 KDVAGNITADV
+249 KDVAGSITADV

-266 EALAAILSAQGL
+266 EALSAILSAQGL

-301 LEPLVT
+301 LEPLTT

-340 SGGASS
+340 SGGGGGA
-346 ATTPGAVPA
+346 ALPGAVPS

-417 TYDIGTARQFFNT
+417 TYDIGTARQFFNS

-467 IGGNVISAIANANS
+467 LGGNVISAIANANS

-544 AGAGAAGG
+544 AGAGAGG

-648 PYLGRLFSTTRKS
+648 PYLGRLFSTTRKN

-672 PHILDDGEARTPA
+672 PHILDDGETRTP
-685 PTPPGR
+685 PPNPGR

>member
-1 MMNRMHASPLLRS
+1 MMNRMHVSSLQRS
-14 LYRVA
+14 WYRVA
-19 AAGVAVFAAMSAIP
+19 AAGVAVFAAMSVTPQTI
-33 NTLTAQAL
+33 LAQAL

-47 ESNTGGTIVAVT
+47 ESNTSGTVVAVS

-77 VLDLPGATLGSL
+77 VLDLPGATLGAL

-104 IRMAQYRADIVR
+104 IRMAQYRPDIVR
-116 VVIDVDGPS
+116 VVIDVDGAA
-125 RYSLSGGNE
+125 RYTVTGGNE
-134 VRIALAGGADVAAW
+134 VRVVLAGGTETASW
-148 STGDEFPVQHVAQE
+148 STGNAMPSQRAE
-162 RVAQPVAEAAVTA
+162 RVATREVAAAA
-175 VAVMDSTVSSAR
+175 IMDSTVSSAR
-187 APAGEVMSQ
+187 APSGEQQSHVA
-196 VQYQTPEPALIGTPA
+196 YATPKEPILGTP
-211 TAAGKPPKPRITVS
+211 TASVGKPPKPKITVS

-249 KDVAGNITADV
+249 KDVAGSITADV

-301 LEPLVT
+301 LEPLTT
-307 QVVSVNYANATS
+307 QVVSVNYASATS
-319 LATTVRGLLTRDCV
+319 LATTVRGLLTRDCL
-333 PGAGGPT
+333 PGAGGPS
-340 SGGASS
+340 SGGGNT
-346 ATTPGAVPA
+346 ATTPGAVPT

-375 EVSSRMDDV
+375 EVQSRMDDV

-457 QQPVIGDRVD
+457 LQPVVGDRVD
-467 IGGNVISAIANANS
+467 IGGNTVSAIANANS

-491 FSAALG
+491 FSAAMG
-497 KYSLTPFIQALQES
+497 KYSLTPFIQALQET

-552 SSTGQINIP
+552 GSTGQINIP

-643 FLMDL
+643 YLMDL
-648 PYLGRLFSTTRKS
+648 PYIGRLFSTNRKN

-672 PHILDDGEARTPA
+672 PHILDDGEARSPA
-685 PTPPGR
+685 PNPGR

>member
-1 MMNRMHASPLLRS
+1 MMNRTHASTRRS
-14 LYRVA
+14 SSRAA
-19 AAGVAVFAAMSAIP
+19 AAGVAIIAASVMPTILSA
-33 NTLTAQAL
+33 QVL
-41 VRGVRV
+41 VQGVRV
-47 ESNTGGTIVAVT
+47 ESGSAGTVVAVT

-67 AFTLAGPNRI
+67 SFTLAGPNRI
-77 VLDLPGATLGSL
+77 VLDLPGTTLGAL

-104 IRMAQYRADIVR
+104 VRMAQYRPGIVR
-116 VVIDVDGPS
+116 VVIDVDGAAQ
-125 RYSLSGGNE
+125 YSVSGGNE
-134 VRIALAGGADVAAW
+134 VRVAMAAGADVAGW
-148 STGDEFPVQHVAQE
+148 STGSDLPSERVNHVAASQ
-162 RVAQPVAEAAVTA
+162 VTA
-175 VAVMDSTVSSAR
+175 AAVMDSTVSSAR
-187 APAGEVMSQ
+187 AEVGSTISQDAYHTPDANLLGKPAS
-196 VQYQTPEPALIGTPA
+196 TR
-211 TAAGKPPKPRITVS
+211 GKPPKPRISVS

-289 VDSYKNMLDKQS
+289 IDSYKNMLDKQS

-307 QVVSVNYANATS
+307 QVVSINYANAS
-319 LATTVRGLLTRDCV
+319 SVAGTVRGLLTRDCV
-333 PGAGGPT
+333 PGSNSPSSGTAGGG
-340 SGGASS
+340 GGAVNI
-346 ATTPGAVPA
+346 VPA

-375 EVSSRMDDV
+375 EVQSRMEDV

-405 FVNRTNLQEMGI
+405 FVNRTSLQEMGV
-417 TYDIGTARQFFNT
+417 TYDIGTARQFFNS
-430 VIPRQEVVSQI
+430 VIPRQEVVQQI

-447 DGVPDAFRQV
+447 DGVPDAFREV
-457 QQPVIGDRVD
+457 LQPVIGDRVD
-467 IGGNVISAIANANS
+467 FGGRSISAIANANS

-497 KYSLTPFIQALQES
+497 KYSLTPFIQALQEAT
-511 SLADVQAEPTVVT
+511 LADVQAEPTVVT

-544 AGAGAAGG
+544 AGAGAGG
-552 SSTGQINIP
+552 AAGQINIP

-585 IMMTIHAENSSASL
+585 IMMTIHAENSSATL
-599 ASSDVGY
+599 ASSDVGF
-606 IFDKQR
+606 IFNKQR

-625 VIGGL
+625 VIGGH
-630 TITSVSKSRRGVP
+630 TITTITKSRRGVP
-643 FLMDL
+643 FLMNV
-648 PYLGRLFSTTRKS
+648 PYLGRLFSTSRKDERKS
-661 EQKRDLVILVS
+661 DLVILVS
-672 PHILDDGEARTPA
+672 PHILDDGEART
-685 PTPPGR
+685 TPSNPGR

>member
-1 MMNRMHASPLLRS
+1 MMNRMHVSPLLRS
-14 LYRVA
+14 WYRVV
-19 AAGVAVFAAMSAIP
+19 AAGVAVFAAMSAFP
-33 NTLTAQAL
+33 NALSAQAL

-67 AFTLAGPNRI
+67 AFTLAGPDRI

-89 GGRAYDGQARGPVQN
+89 GGRSYDGQARGPVQN
-104 IRMAQYRADIVR
+104 IRMAQYRPDIVR

-134 VRIALAGGADVAAW
+134 VRISLSGGTEAAAW
-148 STGDEFPVQHVAQE
+148 STGDAMPVQHVAL
-162 RVAQPVAEAAVTA
+162 VPVSETAVTA
-175 VAVMDSTVSSAR
+175 TAVMDSTVSSAR
-187 APAGEVMSQ
+187 APAGDAPSQ
-196 VQYQTPEPALIGTPA
+196 VQYQTPDLALVGTPA
-211 TAAGKPPKPRITVS
+211 ASAGKPPKPRITVS

-340 SGGASS
+340 SGGA
-346 ATTPGAVPA
+346 AAAAPGAVPS

-467 IGGNVISAIANANS
+467 LGGNVISAIANANS

-544 AGAGAAGG
+544 AGAGAGAG
-552 SSTGQINIP
+552 STGQINIP

-648 PYLGRLFSTTRKS
+648 PYLGRLFSTTRKN

-672 PHILDDGEARTPA
+672 PHILDDGEARTP
-685 PTPPGR
+685 PPNPGR

>member
-1 MMNRMHASPLLRS
+1 MMNRMHVSSLRS
-14 LYRVA
+14 SYRVA
-19 AAGVAVFAAMSAIP
+19 AATAAVFAAATALPAI
-33 NTLTAQAL
+33 LAAQAL
-41 VRGVRV
+41 VQGVRV
-47 ESNTGGTIVAVT
+47 ESGTAGTIVAVT

-67 AFTLAGPNRI
+67 AFTLAGPDRI
-77 VLDLPGATLGSL
+77 VLDLPGSTLGAL
-89 GGRAYDGQARGPVQN
+89 AGRGYDGRARGPVQN
-104 IRMAQYRADIVR
+104 IRMSQYRPDVVR
-116 VVIDVDGPS
+116 VVIDVDGAA
-125 RYSLSGGNE
+125 RYNLSGGNE
-134 VRIALAGGADVAAW
+134 VRIAFAGGTESATW
-148 STGDEFPVQHVAQE
+148 STGQAMPSQRVE
-162 RVAQPVAEAAVTA
+162 RVASRETAA
-175 VAVMDSTVSSAR
+175 AVMDSTMSSAR
-187 APAGEVMSQ
+187 AESG
-196 VQYQTPEPALIGTPA
+196 TPMTPVVYRKPDIGILGTPA
-211 TAAGKPPKPRITVS
+211 PSQARAPKPRITVS
-225 YQEADIR
+225 YQDADIR

-249 KDVAGNITADV
+249 KDVTGSITADV
-260 KDKPWD
+260 RDKPWD

-307 QVVSVNYANATS
+307 QVVSINYANAS
-319 LATTVRGLLTRDCV
+319 SVAGTVRGLLTRDCV
-333 PGAGGPT
+333 PGSSSPS

-346 ATTPGAVPA
+346 NAPGAVPA
-355 GCVVRGSVQADS
+355 GCIVRGSVQADS

-375 EVSSRMDDV
+375 EVQSRMEDV

-405 FVNRTNLQEMGI
+405 FVNRSSLQEIGI

-430 VIPRQEVVSQI
+430 VIPRQEVTSQV

-447 DGVPDAFRQV
+447 DGVNDGFREV
-457 QQPVIGDRVD
+457 LQPVVGDRVD
-467 IGGNVISAIANANS
+467 LGGSTLSAIANANS

-544 AGAGAAGG
+544 AGAGAGAGG
-552 SSTGQINIP
+552 AGQINIP

-599 ASSDVGY
+599 ASSDVGF

-630 TITSVSKSRRGVP
+630 TITQVTKSRRGVP
-643 FLMDL
+643 FLMDI
-648 PYLGRLFSTTRKS
+648 PYLGRLFATERKN

-685 PTPPGR
+685 PNPGR

>member
-1 MMNRMHASPLLRS
+1 MMNRMHVSSLRS
-14 LYRVA
+14 WYRVA
-19 AAGVAVFAAMSAIP
+19 AAGVAVFAAMSAFP

-47 ESNTGGTIVAVT
+47 ESNTGGTIVAVS

-67 AFTLAGPNRI
+67 AFTLGGPNRI
-77 VLDLPGATLGSL
+77 VLDLPGTTLGSL
-89 GGRAYDGQARGPVQN
+89 GGRSYDGQARGPVQN
-104 IRMAQYRADIVR
+104 IRMAQYRPDIVR

-125 RYSLSGGNE
+125 RYTLSGGNE
-134 VRIALAGGADVAAW
+134 VRIALVGGTETAAW
-148 STGDEFPVQHVAQE
+148 STGDAMPSQ
-162 RVAQPVAEAAVTA
+162 RVAQAPVREVAAA
-175 VAVMDSTVSSAR
+175 AVMDSTVSSAR
-187 APAGEVMSQ
+187 AAVGETVSQ
-196 VQYQTPEPALIGTPA
+196 VAYQTPEPALIGTPA
-211 TAAGKPPKPRITVS
+211 ASSGKPPKPRITVS

-249 KDVAGNITADV
+249 KDVAGSITADV

-340 SGGASS
+340 SGGGAAQS
-346 ATTPGAVPA
+346 GAVPS

-467 IGGNVISAIANANS
+467 LGGNVISAIANANS

-491 FSAALG
+491 FSAAMG

-648 PYLGRLFSTTRKS
+648 PYLGRLFSTTRKN

-672 PHILDDGEARTPA
+672 PHILDDGEARSPA
-685 PTPPGR
+685 PNPGR

>member
-1 MMNRMHASPLLRS
+1 MMNRMHVSPLLRS
-14 LYRVA
+14 WYRAV
-19 AAGVAVFAAMSAIP
+19 AAGVAVFAAMSALP
-33 NTLTAQAL
+33 NALSAQAL

-67 AFTLAGPNRI
+67 AFTLAGPDRI

-89 GGRAYDGQARGPVQN
+89 GGRSYDGQARGPVQN
-104 IRMAQYRADIVR
+104 IRMAQYRPDIVR

-134 VRIALAGGADVAAW
+134 VRISLSGGTEAAAW
-148 STGDEFPVQHVAQE
+148 STGDAMPVQHVAQ
-162 RVAQPVAEAAVTA
+162 VPVSETAVTA
-175 VAVMDSTVSSAR
+175 TAVMDSTVSSAR
-187 APAGEVMSQ
+187 APAGDAPSR
-196 VQYQTPEPALIGTPA
+196 VQYQTPDLALVGTPA
-211 TAAGKPPKPRITVS
+211 TSAGKPPKPRISVS

-340 SGGASS
+340 SGGAAAS
-346 ATTPGAVPA
+346 APGAVPS

-467 IGGNVISAIANANS
+467 LGGNVISAIANANS

-648 PYLGRLFSTTRKS
+648 PYLGRLFSTTRKN

-672 PHILDDGEARTPA
+672 PHILDDGEARTP
-685 PTPPGR
+685 PPNPGR

>member
-1 MMNRMHASPLLRS
+1 MMNRMHAFSRQRGW
-14 LYRVA
+14 YRAA
-19 AAGVAVFAAMSAIP
+19 AAGAAVIAASA
-33 NTLTAQAL
+33 LTTTTAAAQAL
-41 VRGVRV
+41 VQGVRV
-47 ESNTGGTIVAVT
+47 ESNASGTVVAVM

-77 VLDLPGATLGSL
+77 VLDLPNATLGSL
-89 GGRAYDGQARGPVQN
+89 GARGYDGQPRGPVQN
-104 IRMAQYRADIVR
+104 VRMAQYRPDIVR
-116 VVIDVDGPS
+116 VVIDVDRAA
-125 RYSLSGGNE
+125 RYDVTGGNE
-134 VRIALAGGADVAAW
+134 VRIAMAGGPDVASW
-148 STGDEFPVQHVAQE
+148 STGDAMPSRRAE
-162 RVAQPVAEAAVTA
+162 RVATTEATA
-175 VAVMDSTVSSAR
+175 AAVMDSTVSSAR
-187 APAGEVMSQ
+187 AAAGDAPSR
-196 VQYQTPEPALIGTPA
+196 VQYQTPESNVLGNVK
-211 TAAGKPPKPRITVS
+211 AAPGKPPKPRITVS

-249 KDVAGNITADV
+249 KDVSGSITADV

-289 VDSYKNMLDKQS
+289 VDSFKNMLDKQS

-307 QVVSVNYANATS
+307 QVVSINYANAGS
-319 LATTVRGLLTRDCV
+319 VAGTVRGLLTRDCV
-333 PGAGGPT
+333 PGANGP
-340 SGGASS
+340 SAGGGA
-346 ATTPGAVPA
+346 ATTPGAIPA
-355 GCVVRGSVQADS
+355 GCTVRGSVQADS
-367 ATNSLLIR
+367 ATNSILIR
-375 EVSSRMDDV
+375 EVQSRMEDV

-405 FVNRTNLQEMGI
+405 FVNRTNLQEMGV

-430 VIPRQEVVSQI
+430 VIPRQEVVQQI

-457 QQPVIGDRVD
+457 FQPVIGDRVD
-467 IGGNVISAIANANS
+467 LGGNTLSAIANANS

-491 FSAALG
+491 FSAAMG
-497 KYSLTPFIQALQES
+497 KYSLTPFIQALQEAT
-511 SLADVQAEPTVVT
+511 LADVQAEPTVVT

-544 AGAGAAGG
+544 AGAGAGG
-552 SSTGQINIP
+552 GAAGQINIP

-585 IMMTIHAENSSASL
+585 IMMTIHAENSSAQL

-606 IFDKQR
+606 IFNKQR

-630 TITSVSKSRRGVP
+630 TITQVTKSRRGVP
-643 FLMDL
+643 YLMNI
-648 PYLGRLFSTTRKS
+648 PYLGRLFSTTRKD

-685 PTPPGR
+685 PNPGR

>member
-1 MMNRMHASPLLRS
+1 MMNRMHVSSLRS
-14 LYRVA
+14 SYRAA
-19 AAGVAVFAAMSAIP
+19 AAGAAVFAAATALPAI
-33 NTLTAQAL
+33 LLAQAL
-41 VRGVRV
+41 VQGVRV
-47 ESNTGGTIVAVT
+47 ESGAAGTIVAVT

-67 AFTLAGPNRI
+67 AFTLAGPDRI
-77 VLDLPGATLGSL
+77 VLDLPGSTLGAL
-89 GGRAYDGQARGPVQN
+89 AGRGYDGRARGPVQN
-104 IRMAQYRADIVR
+104 IRMSQYRPDVVR
-116 VVIDVDGPS
+116 VVIDVDGAA
-125 RYSLSGGNE
+125 RYNLSGGNE
-134 VRIALAGGADVAAW
+134 VRIAFAGGTESATW
-148 STGDEFPVQHVAQE
+148 STGQAMPSQRVE
-162 RVAQPVAEAAVTA
+162 RVASRETAA
-175 VAVMDSTVSSAR
+175 AVMDSTMSSAR
-187 APAGEVMSQ
+187 AES
-196 VQYQTPEPALIGTPA
+196 GTPMTPVA
-211 TAAGKPPKPRITVS
+211 YRKPDIGILGAPAPSQARAPKPRITVS
-225 YQEADIR
+225 YQDADIR

-249 KDVAGNITADV
+249 KDVTGSITADV

-307 QVVSVNYANATS
+307 QVVSINYANAS
-319 LATTVRGLLTRDCV
+319 SVAGTVRGLLTRDCV
-333 PGAGGPT
+333 PGASSPS

-346 ATTPGAVPA
+346 NAPGAVPA
-355 GCVVRGSVQADS
+355 GCIVRGSVQADS

-375 EVSSRMDDV
+375 EVQSRMEDV

-405 FVNRTNLQEMGI
+405 FVNRSSLQEIGI

-430 VIPRQEVVSQI
+430 VIPRQQVTSQV

-447 DGVPDAFRQV
+447 DGVNDGFREV
-457 QQPVIGDRVD
+457 LQPVVGDRVD
-467 IGGNVISAIANANS
+467 LGGSTLSAIANANS

-511 SLADVQAEPTVVT
+511 SLSDVQAEPTVVT

-544 AGAGAAGG
+544 AGAGAGAGAA
-552 SSTGQINIP
+552 GQINIP

-599 ASSDVGY
+599 ASSDVGF

-630 TITSVSKSRRGVP
+630 TITQVTKSRRGVP
-643 FLMDL
+643 FLMDI
-648 PYLGRLFSTTRKS
+648 PYLGRLFATERKN

-672 PHILDDGEARTPA
+672 PHILDDGEPRTPA
-685 PTPPGR
+685 PNPGR

>member
-1 MMNRMHASPLLRS
+1 MMNRTHVSSLQRS
-14 LYRVA
+14 WYRVA
-19 AAGVAVFAAMSAIP
+19 AAGVAVFAATTVSP
-33 NTLTAQAL
+33 SLTAAQAL
-41 VRGVRV
+41 VQGVRV
-47 ESNTGGTIVAVT
+47 ESSSAGTFVAVT

-77 VLDLPGATLGSL
+77 VLDLPGTTLGAL

-104 IRMAQYRADIVR
+104 IRMAQYRPDIVR
-116 VVIDVDGPS
+116 VVIDVDGAA
-125 RYSLSGGNE
+125 RYTVSGGNE
-134 VRIALAGGADVAAW
+134 VRVALAGGTETASW
-148 STGDEFPVQHVAQE
+148 STGNAMPSQRAE
-162 RVAQPVAEAAVTA
+162 RVATREVTA
-175 VAVMDSTVSSAR
+175 AAVMDSTVSSAR
-187 APAGEVMSQ
+187 ASAGEQQSHVA
-196 VQYQTPEPALIGTPA
+196 YATPKEPILGTQTASV
-211 TAAGKPPKPRITVS
+211 GKPPKPKITVS

-249 KDVAGNITADV
+249 KDVAGSITADV

-301 LEPLVT
+301 LEPLTT
-307 QVVSVNYANATS
+307 QVVSVNYASATS
-319 LATTVRGLLTRDCV
+319 LATTVRGLLTRDCL
-333 PGAGGPT
+333 PGAGGPS
-340 SGGASS
+340 SGGG
-346 ATTPGAVPA
+346 ATVTAPGAVPT

-375 EVSSRMDDV
+375 EVQSRMDDV

-457 QQPVIGDRVD
+457 LQPVVGDRVD
-467 IGGNVISAIANANS
+467 IGGNTMSAIANANS
-481 SISSPALNLI
+481 SIGSPALNLI
-491 FSAALG
+491 FSAAMG
-497 KYSLTPFIQALQES
+497 KYSLTPFIQALQET

-552 SSTGQINIP
+552 GSTGQINIP

-643 FLMDL
+643 YLMDL
-648 PYLGRLFSTTRKS
+648 PYIGRLFSTNRKN

-672 PHILDDGEARTPA
+672 PHILDDGEARSPA
-685 PTPPGR
+685 PNPGR

>member
-1 MMNRMHASPLLRS
+1 MMNRMHVFAPQRS
-14 LYRVA
+14 WYRAA
-19 AAGVAVFAAMSAIP
+19 AAGVAVFAATTVAPSSIA
-33 NTLTAQAL
+33 AQAL
-41 VRGVRV
+41 VKGVRV
-47 ESNTGGTIVAVT
+47 ESSQAGTYVAVS
-59 LTDSVARS
+59 LTDSVGRS

-77 VLDLPGATLGSL
+77 VLDLPGATLGAI
-89 GGRAYDGQARGPVQN
+89 GGRAYDGQPRGPVQN
-104 IRMAQYRADIVR
+104 IRMAQYRPDIVR
-116 VVIDVDGPS
+116 VVIDVDGVA
-125 RYSLSGGNE
+125 RYSVSGGTE
-134 VRIALAGGADVAAW
+134 VRVALAGGTETAAW
-148 STGDEFPVQHVAQE
+148 STGEAMPAT
-162 RVAQPVAEAAVTA
+162 RVASAEPREAA
-175 VAVMDSTVSSAR
+175 VAVMDSTVSSGR
-187 APAGEVMSQ
+187 VQAGDAQSQ
-196 VQYQTPEPALIGTPA
+196 VQYQTPVQATIGTPA
-211 TAAGKPPKPRITVS
+211 ATAGKPPKPRITVS

-238 ASFANRTIIVG
+238 ASFANRTIVVG
-249 KDVAGNITADV
+249 KDVTGSITADV

-266 EALAAILSAQGL
+266 EALAAILTAQGL

-289 VDSYKNMLDKQS
+289 VDSYRNMLDKQS

-307 QVVSVNYANATS
+307 QVVSINYANAS
-319 LATTVRGLLTRDCV
+319 SVAGTVRGLLTRDCV
-333 PGAGGPT
+333 PGANSPG
-340 SGGASS
+340 SGGGGGAG
-346 ATTPGAVPA
+346 TPGSVPA

-375 EVSSRMDDV
+375 EVQSRMDDV

-405 FVNRTNLQEMGI
+405 FVNRSSLQEIGI

-430 VIPRQEVVSQI
+430 VIPRQEVVQQI
-441 PIDRNG
+441 PVDNNG

-457 QQPVIGDRVD
+457 FQPVIGDRVD
-467 IGGNVISAIANANS
+467 LGGKTLSAIANANS

-491 FSAALG
+491 FSAAVG

-544 AGAGAAGG
+544 AGAGAGG
-552 SSTGQINIP
+552 GAAGQINIP

-599 ASSDVGY
+599 ASSDVGF

-630 TITSVSKSRRGVP
+630 TITQVTKSRRGVP
-643 FLMDL
+643 FLMNL
-648 PYLGRLFSTTRKS
+648 PYVGRLFSTTRKN

-685 PTPPGR
+685 PNPGR

>member
-1 MMNRMHASPLLRS
+1 MMHRTHVSSLQRS
-14 LYRVA
+14 WYRAA
-19 AAGVAVFAAMSAIP
+19 AAGLAVCAALPTIAP
-33 NTLTAQAL
+33 AQAL

-47 ESNTGGTIVAVT
+47 ESGTAGTVVAVS

-67 AFTLAGPNRI
+67 AFTLTGPDRI
-77 VLDLPGATLGSL
+77 VLDLPGTTLGAL
-89 GGRAYDGQARGPVQN
+89 GGRSYDGQSRGPVHN
-104 IRMAQYRADIVR
+104 VRMSQYRADVVR
-116 VVIDVDGPS
+116 LVIDVSGAT
-125 RYSLSGGNE
+125 RYQISGGSE
-134 VRIALAGGADVAAW
+134 VRIAFTDGRDVATW
-148 STGDEFPVQHVAQE
+148 STGQSLPES
-162 RVAQPVAEAAVTA
+162 RPVAASAREVTA
-175 VAVMDSTVSSAR
+175 VAVMDSSVASAR
-187 APAGEVMSQ
+187 AATGETRSPVA
-196 VQYQTPEPALIGTPA
+196 YRTPEPSQLGTRS
-211 TAAGKPPKPRITVS
+211 TGKPPKPRITVS
-225 YQEADIR
+225 YQDADIR

-238 ASFANRTIIVG
+238 ASFANRTIIAG
-249 KDVAGNITADV
+249 KDVSGSITADV

-307 QVVSVNYANATS
+307 QVVSINYANAS
-319 LATTVRGLLTRDCV
+319 SVAGTVRGLLTRDCL
-333 PGAGGPT
+333 PGAGGPAAGA
-340 SGGASS
+340 GGA
-346 ATTPGAVPA
+346 AAPGAVPT

-375 EVSSRMDDV
+375 EVQSRMEDV

-405 FVNRTNLQEMGI
+405 FVNRSSLQEMGV
-417 TYDIGTARQFFNT
+417 TYDIGTARQYFNS
-430 VIPRQEVVSQI
+430 VIPRQEVVQQI

-447 DGVPDAFRQV
+447 DGVPDAFREV
-457 QQPVIGDRVD
+457 LQPVVGDRVD
-467 IGGNVISAIANANS
+467 LGGRTFSAIANANS
-481 SISSPALNLI
+481 SIGASALNLI
-491 FSAALG
+491 FSAAIG

-544 AGAGAAGG
+544 AGAGAGGGGAG
-552 SSTGQINIP
+552 GQINIP

-573 LSVTPRITNNRQ
+573 LPVTPRITNNRQ
-585 IMMTIHAENSSASL
+585 VMMTIHAENSSASL

-630 TITSVSKSRRGVP
+630 TITQVTKSRRGVP
-643 FLMDL
+643 FLMNI
-648 PYLGRLFSTTRKS
+648 PYLGRLFSTSRTN

-672 PHILDDGEARTPA
+672 PHILDDGDSLSPV
-685 PTPPGR
+685 PPPGR

>member
-1 MMNRMHASPLLRS
+1 MINRMHASSLR
-14 LYRVA
+14 RRTRAA
-19 AAGVAVFAAMSAIP
+19 AAGVAVFAATTVAPTI
-33 NTLTAQAL
+33 TAAQAL
-41 VRGVRV
+41 VQGVRV
-47 ESNTGGTIVAVT
+47 ESNSGGTVVAVT

-67 AFTLAGPNRI
+67 AFALAGPNRI
-77 VLDLPGATLGSL
+77 VLDLPGATLGAL
-89 GGRAYDGQARGPVQN
+89 NGRAYDGQPRGPVQN
-104 IRMAQYRADIVR
+104 IRMAQYRADVVR
-116 VVIDVDGPS
+116 VVIDVEGAA

-134 VRIALAGGADVAAW
+134 VRIALAGGVDAGTW
-148 STGDEFPVQHVAQE
+148 STGDRLPSQRAE
-162 RVAQPVAEAAVTA
+162 RVASREVAAT
-175 VAVMDSTVSSAR
+175 AVMDSTVSSAR
-187 APAGEVMSQ
+187 VAVGSTGSQ
-196 VQYQTPEPALIGTPA
+196 VAYQTPDAPIVGS
-211 TAAGKPPKPRITVS
+211 AASARGKPPKPRITVS

-249 KDVAGNITADV
+249 KDVTGSITADV

-307 QVVSVNYANATS
+307 QVVSINYANAS
-319 LATTVRGLLTRDCV
+319 SVALTVRGLLTRDCV

-340 SGGASS
+340 VGGSGGVTA
-346 ATTPGAVPA
+346 PGSVPS

-375 EVSSRMDDV
+375 EVQSRMQDV
-384 ISYVRS
+384 ISYVRT

-405 FVNRTNLQEMGI
+405 FVNRSSLQEIGI

-447 DGVPDAFRQV
+447 DGVPDAFREV
-457 QQPVIGDRVD
+457 LQPVIGDRVD
-467 IGGNVISAIANANS
+467 FGGRTISAIANANS

-491 FSAALG
+491 YSAALG

-544 AGAGAAGG
+544 AGAGAGG
-552 SSTGQINIP
+552 GAQGQINIP

-599 ASSDVGY
+599 ASSDVGF

-630 TITSVSKSRRGVP
+630 TITQVTKSRRGVP
-643 FLMDL
+643 FLMDV
-648 PYLGRLFSTTRKS
+648 PYLGRLFSTTRKN
-661 EQKRDLVILVS
+661 EQKRDLVILIS

-685 PTPPGR
+685 SNPGR

>member
-1 MMNRMHASPLLRS
+1 MMNRMHVSSLLRS
-14 LYRVA
+14 WYRVA
-19 AAGVAVFAAMSAIP
+19 AAGVAVFAAMSALP
-33 NTLTAQAL
+33 SVLTAQAL

-47 ESNTGGTIVAVT
+47 ESNAGGTIVAVS
-59 LTDSVARS
+59 LTDSVAHS

-77 VLDLPGATLGSL
+77 VLDLPGTTLGSL
-89 GGRAYDGQARGPVQN
+89 GGRSYDGQARGPVQN
-104 IRMAQYRADIVR
+104 IRMAQYRPDIVR
-116 VVIDVDGPS
+116 VVIDVDGS
-125 RYSLSGGNE
+125 MRYTLSGGNE
-134 VRIALAGGADVAAW
+134 VRIALAGGTETAAW
-148 STGDEFPVQHVAQE
+148 STGDAMPSQ
-162 RVAQPVAEAAVTA
+162 RVAQAPAREVA
-175 VAVMDSTVSSAR
+175 VAVMDSTISSAR
-187 APAGEVMSQ
+187 AAVGEMPSQ
-196 VQYQTPEPALIGTPA
+196 VQYQTPEPAVLGTPA
-211 TAAGKPPKPRITVS
+211 TSAGKPPKPRITVS

-249 KDVAGNITADV
+249 KDVAGSITADV

-340 SGGASS
+340 SGGGGGNSS
-346 ATTPGAVPA
+346 QPGSVPS

-457 QQPVIGDRVD
+457 SQPVIGDRVD
-467 IGGNVISAIANANS
+467 LGGNVISAIANANS

-544 AGAGAAGG
+544 AGAGAGG
-552 SSTGQINIP
+552 GGGQGQINIP

-648 PYLGRLFSTTRKS
+648 PYLGRLFSTTRKN

-685 PTPPGR
+685 PNPGR

>member
-1 MMNRMHASPLLRS
+1 MMNRMHVSSLQRS
-14 LYRVA
+14 WYRVA
-19 AAGVAVFAAMSAIP
+19 AAGVAVFAATSVTPHTIS
-33 NTLTAQAL
+33 AQAL

-47 ESNTGGTIVAVT
+47 ESNTSGTVVAVS

-77 VLDLPGATLGSL
+77 VLDLPGTTLGAL

-104 IRMAQYRADIVR
+104 IRMAQYRPDIVR
-116 VVIDVDGPS
+116 VVIDVDGAA
-125 RYSLSGGNE
+125 RYTVSGGNE
-134 VRIALAGGADVAAW
+134 VRVALAGGTETASW
-148 STGDEFPVQHVAQE
+148 STGNAMPSQRAE
-162 RVAQPVAEAAVTA
+162 RVATREVTA
-175 VAVMDSTVSSAR
+175 AAVMDSTVSSAR
-187 APAGEVMSQ
+187 ASAGEQQSHVA
-196 VQYQTPEPALIGTPA
+196 YATPKEPILGTQTASV
-211 TAAGKPPKPRITVS
+211 GKPPKPKITVS

-249 KDVAGNITADV
+249 KDVAGSITADV

-301 LEPLVT
+301 LEPLTT
-307 QVVSVNYANATS
+307 QVVSVNYASATS
-319 LATTVRGLLTRDCV
+319 LATTVRGLLTRDCL
-333 PGAGGPT
+333 PGAGGPS
-340 SGGASS
+340 SGGG
-346 ATTPGAVPA
+346 ATVTAPGAVPT

-375 EVSSRMDDV
+375 EVQSRMDDV

-457 QQPVIGDRVD
+457 LQPVVGDRVD
-467 IGGNVISAIANANS
+467 IGGNTMSAIANANS
-481 SISSPALNLI
+481 SIGSPALNLI
-491 FSAALG
+491 FSAAMG
-497 KYSLTPFIQALQES
+497 KYSLTPFIQALQET

-552 SSTGQINIP
+552 GSTGQINIP

-643 FLMDL
+643 YLMDL
-648 PYLGRLFSTTRKS
+648 PYIGRLFSTNRKN

-672 PHILDDGEARTPA
+672 PHILDDGEARSPA
-685 PTPPGR
+685 PNPGR

>member
-1 MMNRMHASPLLRS
+1 MMNRTHVFSLLRS
-14 LYRVA
+14 WDRAV
-19 AAGVAVFAAMSAIP
+19 AAGVAVFAAASAGS
-33 NTLTAQAL
+33 TSLAAQAL
-41 VRGVRV
+41 VQGVRV
-47 ESNTGGTIVAVT
+47 ESSSAGTVVAVS

-67 AFTLAGPNRI
+67 AFTLAGPDRI
-77 VLDLPGATLGSL
+77 VLDLPGATLGAL
-89 GGRAYDGQARGPVQN
+89 GGRAYDGHARGPVQN
-104 IRMAQYRADIVR
+104 IRMAQYRPDIVR
-116 VVIDVDGPS
+116 VVIDVDGAAK
-125 RYSLSGGNE
+125 YSLSGGNE
-134 VRIALAGGADVAAW
+134 VRIAFAGGRESASW
-148 STGDEFPVQHVAQE
+148 STGESMPAQRAE
-162 RVAQPVAEAAVTA
+162 RVATREATAAV
-175 VAVMDSTVSSAR
+175 VMDSAVSGGHVTLGTTVS
-187 APAGEVMSQ
+187 Q
-196 VQYQTPEPALIGTPA
+196 VAYQTPQRGTLGAPL
-211 TAAGKPPKPRITVS
+211 AARAVAPKPRITVS
-225 YQEADIR
+225 YQDADIR

-249 KDVAGNITADV
+249 KDVTGSITADV

-266 EALAAILSAQGL
+266 EALAAILTAQGL

-301 LEPLVT
+301 LEPLST

-333 PGAGGPT
+333 PG
-340 SGGASS
+340 SGNPGSGAVST
-346 ATTPGAVPA
+346 APGAVPA
-355 GCVVRGSVQADS
+355 GCIVRGSVQADS

-375 EVSSRMDDV
+375 EVQSRMEDV

-405 FVNRTNLQEMGI
+405 FVNRSSLQEIGI

-447 DGVPDAFRQV
+447 DGVPDAFREV
-457 QQPVIGDRVD
+457 LQPVIGDRVD
-467 IGGNVISAIANANS
+467 LGGRTLSAIANANS

-491 FSAALG
+491 FSAAVG

-544 AGAGAAGG
+544 AGAGGAGG
-552 SSTGQINIP
+552 NTGQVNIP

-599 ASSDVGY
+599 ASSDVGF

-630 TITSVSKSRRGVP
+630 TITQVTKSRRGVP

-648 PYLGRLFSTTRKS
+648 PYLGRLFSTVRKN

-672 PHILDDGEARTPA
+672 PHILDDGDARTP
-685 PTPPGR
+685 TPNPGR